1 MNWLM
6 EMFSEFSDKVMGD
19 QDDHEGNRKSR
30 RKEGGEFSR
39 HSAPVSPKKKQRAA
53 DRFPDLDW

>member
-19 QDDHEGNRKSR
+19 QDDYEGNRKSR
-30 RKEGGEFSR
+30 RKDRGEFSR
-39 HSAPVSPKKKQRAA
+39 HSPPVSPKKKKRAA